1 MNIHELSVTV
11 LKEKLENKELSS
23 HEIVSHFLSRIET
36 DRKKNDRIN
45 AFIEIFRDK
54 ALKDAAEADKKNAAG
69 NSGELLGIPLALK
82 DNLNLTGF
90 PTTCGSK
97 ILEGYN
103 SIYDACVVTN
113 LKNSG
118 TIFLGKTNMDEFA
131 MGSSNE
137 TSTYGI
143 VRNPADRSRIPGGSS
158 GGSASSIA
166 AGFAPISL
174 GSDTGG
180 SIRQPASH
188 CGVVGMK
195 PTYGR
200 VSRYGLV
207 AYASSLDQIGPF
219 AKNIEDAALLLK
231 VISGYDNRDSTSAD
245 IPVPDYTDGLEGD
258 LKGKKI
264 GIPSQYFTKGIS
276 PEVETI
282 VKNGIDKLKDLGAE
296 IIDISLPH
304 TEYAVEVYYI
314 IATAE
319 ASSNLA
325 RFDGIRYGFRDKSA
339 ENLLEIFTKSRD
351 AGFGDEVKRRILL
364 GTYVLSSGYYDAYY
378 LKALKARTLI
388 KGDFDEAFKNV
399 DAILTPVSPTPA
411 FKIGEKSDD
420 PVSMYLSD
428 IFTISA
434 NLAGIPGI
442 SLNGGYTQ
450 EGLPVGIQLLG
461 SHFQEHKLL
470 KIAHRLEK
478 AINI

>member
-143 VRNPADRSRIPGGSS
+143 VRNPVDRSRIPGGSS

-200 VSRYGLV
+200 VSRYGL
-207 AYASSLDQIGPF
+207 
-219 AKNIEDAALLLK
+219 
-231 VISGYDNRDSTSAD
+231 
-245 IPVPDYTDGLEGD
+245 
-258 LKGKKI
+258 
-264 GIPSQYFTKGIS
+264 
-276 PEVETI
+276 
-282 VKNGIDKLKDLGAE
+282 
-296 IIDISLPH
+296 
-304 TEYAVEVYYI
+304 
-314 IATAE
+314 
-319 ASSNLA
+319 
-325 RFDGIRYGFRDKSA
+325 
-339 ENLLEIFTKSRD
+339 
-351 AGFGDEVKRRILL
+351 
-364 GTYVLSSGYYDAYY
+364 
-378 LKALKARTLI
+378 
-388 KGDFDEAFKNV
+388 
-399 DAILTPVSPTPA
+399 
-411 FKIGEKSDD
+411 
-420 PVSMYLSD
+420 
-428 IFTISA
+428 
-434 NLAGIPGI
+434 
-442 SLNGGYTQ
+442 
-450 EGLPVGIQLLG
+450 
-461 SHFQEHKLL
+461 
-470 KIAHRLEK
+470 
-478 AINI
+478 